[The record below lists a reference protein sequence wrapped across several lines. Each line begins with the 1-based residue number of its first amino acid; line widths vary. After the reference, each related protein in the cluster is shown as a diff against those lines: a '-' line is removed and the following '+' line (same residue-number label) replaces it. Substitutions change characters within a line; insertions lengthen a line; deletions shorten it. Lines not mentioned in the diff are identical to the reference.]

1 MTGKSPKHIRV
12 AIVGAGYVAKHHINA
27 LRTLDFVEIVGIA
40 DLNLEVAQAMAKQF
54 GIKTAVRRLSELAG
68 VKPDTVYVLTPPST
82 HCPIT
87 LEALDMGC
95 NVFVEKPMAE
105 TAAECDAMIAK
116 ANEKGLLLSVNHSD
130 RLDPIVLSAIE
141 KVRAGVVGDLI
152 AVDFFRGSEYAPY
165 AGGPRKDA
173 YRKGSYPFQDIGAH
187 GLYLLEA
194 FLGPIQHVDV
204 EYRSVLRDVNLLFD
218 DWHAH
223 ARCEKGIGRL
233 HLSWTSRPMQN
244 RLIIQGTR
252 GSIEVDRFL
261 QTITVN
267 KLLPGP
273 KFVGMVLNAVFGS
286 LRRAVSVCVSV
297 VRFALKSLRPSPGI
311 FAGAIDF
318 ARAVAES
325 RPPAV
330 LADEGRRNVA
340 MMEPHVL
347 RADAEAQAT
356 FAARLAPLPPADA
369 LVTGANGFL
378 GSAVLRRLV
387 AQGKSVRVL
396 VRRRVGWIAELP
408 RVQIVIGD
416 LGDPEI
422 VDHAIAGVN
431 TVYHVGATMRG
442 WAEQFRSGTTVAVRN
457 VIDSCLKHA
466 TERLV
471 YVSSLSVMDHAG
483 RDPARVLREDAPYEP
498 HPAGRGMY
506 TQTKLDA
513 EKTVLEAIEKRGLPA
528 VVIRPGQIFGPGAE
542 RVPPNGVIALGGR
555 WTLVGSGRYSLPL
568 VYVDDVVDA
577 LMLAGTRPGVAG
589 KTFNIVDPTIMLQDE
604 YLAACRTKFG
614 DTLKIGRV
622 STGVMMTLAGGVEGL
637 GKLLGRDMPLS
648 RYKVRSLRPLANFDG
663 TAARDT
669 LGWEPRV
676 GSREGLAR
684 TYASEA
690 SGVPNCALQ

>member
-27 LRTLDFVEIVGIA
+27 LRTLDFVEIVGVA
-40 DLNLEVAQAMAKQF
+40 DLNLEAAQAMASQF
-54 GIKTAVRRLSELAG
+54 GIKIACRRLAELAG
-68 VKPDTVYVLTPPST
+68 AQPDAVYVLTPPST
-82 HCPIT
+82 HCPLT
-87 LEALDMGC
+87 LEALEMGC

-105 TAAECDAMIAK
+105 TAAECDTMIAK
-116 ANEKGLLLSVNHSD
+116 ANERGLLLSVNHSD
-130 RLDPIVLSAIE
+130 RLDPIVLAALE
-141 KVRAGVVGDLI
+141 KVRAGVCGDLV
-152 AVDFFRGSEYAPY
+152 AVDFIRGSEYAPY
-165 AGGPRKDA
+165 AGGTRKDA

-194 FLGPIQHVDV
+194 FLGPIQRVDV

-218 DWHAH
+218 DWHAVAH
-223 ARCEKGIGRL
+223 CENGLGRL

-273 KFVGMVLNAVFGS
+273 KFVGMVLNAVLGS
-286 LRRAVSVCVSV
+286 LRRAVAVCVSV
-297 VRFALKSLRPSPGI
+297 ARFALKSLRPSPGI

-330 LADEGRRNVA
+330 AAEEGRRNVA
-340 MMEPHVL
+340 MMEPTVF
-347 RADAEAQAT
+347 RADAEAQQI
-356 FAARLAPLPPADA
+356 FAARLQPLPPADA
-369 LVTGANGFL
+369 LVTGAAGFL
-378 GSAVLRRLV
+378 GGAVLRRLV

-396 VRRRVGWIAELP
+396 VRRRVAWIAELP

-416 LGDPEI
+416 LGDPEV
-422 VDHAIAGVN
+422 VDHAIAGVG

-442 WAEQFRSGTTVAVRN
+442 WAEQFRAGTTVAVRN
-457 VIDSCLKHA
+457 VIESCLKHA
-466 TERLV
+466 TGRLV

-483 RDPARVLREDAPYEP
+483 RDPASVLREDAPYEP
-498 HPAGRGMY
+498 HPEWRGMY

-513 EKTVLEAIEKRGLPA
+513 ERAVLAAIETRGLPA

-555 WTLVGSGRYSLPL
+555 WTLVGTGRSALPL

-577 LMLAGTRPGVAG
+577 LMLAGTRAGVAG
-589 KTFNIVDPTIMLQDE
+589 KTFNIVDSTELRQDE
-604 YLAACRTKFG
+604 YLAACRRNFG
-614 DTLKIGRV
+614 ATLKIGRV
-622 STGVMMTLAGGVEGL
+622 PTALMMFVAATIEVL
-637 GKLLGRDMPLS
+637 GRLLGRDMPLS

-663 TAARDT
+663 SAAREQ

-676 GSREGLAR
+676 GSREGLVR
-684 TYASEA
+684 TYAPETA
-690 SGVPNCALQ
+690 GIPDCALQ